1 MSSRVSLKS
10 TRSAIDQVQSGQPA
24 SSTRVID
31 LPPETIA
38 PNPDN
43 PRATLPATDELAESM
58 KAEGQLEPSIV
69 MARTEYLARNPDA
82 ASSIKDCDWVVLW
95 GSRRREAAE
104 KAGLPLQCIVFS
116 ATDVDLTDIYVRS
129 AIENL
134 EREGLRPSEEAHLC
148 ARLKEALKTQSA
160 VAKRLRRTE
169 GWVSYRLRLCELIP
183 ELLEQVDSRTL
194 KIEEGRDLA
203 KLTPELQSKVAA
215 EEIPVRL
222 GQEISRLPG
231 EEQAKGLD
239 ERLNGVKSEGHAQE
253 DAPPADLHGVKAR
266 DAVPAPS
273 GSSPTPQGAETDR
286 SALRSEP
293 NLHGV
298 KADNAAPT
306 PAPAAE
312 QLMLDLQWEPRTMA
326 ERLHRELGDTRFNE
340 LMDAGIELT
349 TR

>member
-1 MSSRVSLKS
+1 MGSRVSLPS

-58 KAEGQLEPSIV
+58 KAEGQLEPAIV
-69 MARTEYLARNPDA
+69 MARTAYLARNPDA
-82 ASSIKDCDWVVLW
+82 AKSIKDCDWVVLW

-104 KAGLPLQCIVFS
+104 KAGLPLQCIVS
-116 ATDVDLTDIYVRS
+116 TATDVDLTDIYVRS

-134 EREGLRPSEEAHLC
+134 DREGLRPSEEAHLC

-183 ELLEQVDSRTL
+183 ELLERVDSRAL

-203 KLTPELQSKVAA
+203 KLSPELQHKVAA
-215 EEIPVRL
+215 EEIPVAL

-231 EEQAKGLD
+231 EEQAKGLE
-239 ERLNGVKSEGHAQE
+239 ERLNCVKSEAHAQD
-253 DAPPADLHGVKAR
+253 DAPTDLHGVKAR
-266 DAVPAPS
+266 RAGPVPS
-273 GSSPTPQGAETDR
+273 GSSPAPQGAETDR
-286 SALRSEP
+286 GAPRSEP
-293 NLHGV
+293 PDLHGV
-298 KADNAAPT
+298 KARGAGPT
-306 PAPAAE
+306 PAPE
-312 QLMLDLQWEPRTMA
+312 QLTLDLQWEPRTMA